1 MLTLP
6 HLLLLISSLFVS
18 FTVHAQTGDGA
29 FWVNEIREQI
39 SKEGH
44 ARVLVRFQVDEDLTQ
59 ERVSSG
65 RSTFQRTRENKSL
78 PEIRATI
85 SRGRDELKREMATY
99 GVTIDHEYR
108 NFPVILATVDMRQY
122 ERLLESENV
131 VSIQLDNAIETEKSG
146 DRRPT
151 GQPAN
156 TGITE
161 DREIL
166 RPQLFEST
174 DGINAREVWEL
185 GYTGEGQ
192 TVVILDDGIN
202 DMHEVFSGKIVHQ
215 ACFSREFDGGDE
227 SLCQDGTEAQT
238 TGAAASY
245 CPDIGNVCAHGTHVA
260 GIAAGKDDSESETD
274 HDGVAPD
281 ADIIAIQVF
290 SIFRPSYCPDGCP
303 KVYQSSTMDAL
314 EYVIDITDEYNIA
327 AVNLSYGGLSSGT
340 YCDHLPPKPAI
351 DTLRSLG
358 IATVIAAGNGW
369 YGSVGHPACISSAI
383 TVSSVDK
390 YNNPDH
396 LVFQSSLVDLLAP
409 GIGIESADLGG
420 SFIARTGTSMAA
432 PHVTG
437 AIALL
442 KSAMPS
448 ATVEQMEYALKT
460 GGPLESG
467 FEWSFETPRLD
478 VLAALDFLGEDP
490 PLKGVVIPGVVTS
503 NYKAVQSFIRLRNK
517 SAWSGTVDVTLVDN
531 DTGETVATWSTDLE
545 PRAMKQIAVR
555 NIEAEAD
562 VDLAQVGLTYSA
574 YVVVRGIELRFQHVV
589 WNSAEGILTNMSP
602 CITGLAENSRTLTY
616 VHTSLIPQYPSLFL
630 IHNNRSVAAKAVL
643 TVHDANLTHMKGEVE
658 TPEIPP
664 QSSIFYAASDAYDEI
679 GFQPREDEFHVNLV
693 LSEDFRGF
701 AQHIVDNRDAGVVTN
716 MSATCAL
723 PDNSAK
729 IFSQYSYRH

>member
-1 MLTLP
+1 MLNRLYP
-6 HLLLLISSLFVS
+6 LSLITSLFLS

-85 SRGRDELKREMATY
+85 SRGRDELKREMASY
-99 GVTIDHEYR
+99 GVTIAHEYR
-108 NFPVILATVDMRQY
+108 NFPVILTTVDMQQY
-122 ERLLESENV
+122 ERLLENENV
-131 VSIQLDNAIETEKSG
+131 VSIQLDNAIETEKAAN
-146 DRRPT
+146 RRPT
-151 GQPAN
+151 DRPAN

-174 DGINAREVWEL
+174 DAINARDVWEL

-192 TVVILDDGIN
+192 TVVILDNGID
-202 DMHEVFSGKIVHQ
+202 DMHDVFSGKIVHQ
-215 ACFSREFDGGDE
+215 ACFSREFEEGDE

-245 CPDIGNVCAHGTHVA
+245 CPDIRNVCAHGTHVA

-290 SIFRPSYCPDGCP
+290 SIFRPSYCPDGCL

-314 EYVIDITDEYNIA
+314 EYVIDIADEYNIA
-327 AVNLSYGGLSSGT
+327 AVNLSYGGNSSRY

-383 TVSSVDK
+383 TVSSINK
-390 YNNPDH
+390 YNNPD
-396 LVFQSSLVDLLAP
+396 LNVFQSPLVDLLAP
-409 GIGIESADLGG
+409 GVRIASANLGG
-420 SFIARTGTSMAA
+420 SFISRSGTSMAA

-448 ATVEQMEYALKT
+448 ATVDQVEYALKA

-467 FEWSFETPRLD
+467 FFWSFEKPRLD

-490 PLKGVVIPGVVTS
+490 PLEGLIVPGVLTS
-503 NYKAVQSFIRLRNK
+503 NYEAAQSFIRLRNK
-517 SAWSGTVDVTLVDN
+517 SIVSNTVDVTLVDN
-531 DTGETVATWSTDLE
+531 DSGETVATWSSELE
-545 PRAMKQIAVR
+545 TRAMKQIAIR
-555 NIEAEAD
+555 EIEAQAD
-562 VDLAQVGLTYSA
+562 VDLDQVGVTYSA
-574 YVVVRGIELRFQHVV
+574 YIVSGIELRVQHVV
-589 WNSAEGILTNMSP
+589 WNSTEGILTNMSP
-602 CITGLAENSRTLTY
+602 CITGLAENGRTLTY

-630 IHNNRSVAAKAVL
+630 IHNNRSVAAKAIL
-643 TVHDANLTHMKGEVE
+643 TLHDANLTHKKGEVE

-679 GFQPREDEFHVNLV
+679 GFVPDDGEYHTTFKVAENSQV
-693 LSEDFRGF
+693 F
-701 AQHIVDNRDAGVVTN
+701 AQHIVDNRDAGVLTN
-716 MSATCAL
+716 MSATCEIPRTIED
-723 PDNSAK
+723 PD
-729 IFSQYSYRH
+729 Q